1 MTENINRQ
9 IRLAGRPIGLPKDS
23 DWELAE
29 EVMPTPEPG
38 QVVVRNRFLSVDPAM
53 RGWMNDRKSYV
64 LPLPLGSVMRALTV
78 GEVVASKNASF
89 VAGDSV
95 AGLGGIQTFS
105 LGDGTDLQKIDLS
118 LAPFPVWLDTLGIA
132 GLTAYCGL
140 LEVGEPR
147 TGETV
152 LVSGAAG
159 SVGAHVGQIAKI
171 KGCHAVGI
179 AGGEKKCSYLTD
191 ELGFDNAIDYQKETL
206 SAGLKRTCPDG
217 VDIYFDNVGGD
228 TLNAALTR
236 INVGARVVICG
247 AISQYNATEL
257 APGPS
262 AYINLLGRRG
272 RMQGFIYFDYRERW
286 PEMQKDLAE
295 WKTVGKI
302 KTKHD
307 IAKGDVDIFPETLLR
322 LFRGANF
329 GKLMIQ
335 LPEQRIET

>member
-9 IRLAGRPIGLPKDS
+9 IRLAGRPVGLPKDS

-29 EVMPTPEPG
+29 EAMPTPGPG
-38 QVVVRNRFLSVDPAM
+38 QVVVKNRFLSVDPAM

-64 LPLPLGSVMRALTV
+64 PPLPLGSVMRALTV
-78 GEVVASKNASF
+78 GEVVASENTSF

-147 TGETV
+147 AGETV

-159 SVGAHVGQIAKI
+159 SVGVHVGQIAKI
-171 KGCHAVGI
+171 QGCRVIGI
-179 AGGEKKCSYLTD
+179 AGGTKKCSHLID
-191 ELGFDNAIDYQKETL
+191 ELGFDGTIDYKEETL
-206 SAGLKRTCPDG
+206 SAGLKRTCPNG

-228 TLNAALTR
+228 TLNAALAR

-257 APGPS
+257 TPGPS
-262 AYINLLGRRG
+262 SYINLLGRRG

-295 WKTVGKI
+295 WRAAGKI
-302 KTKHD
+302 KTEHD
-307 IAKGDVDIFPETLLR
+307 IANGDVDIFPETLLR

-329 GKLMIQ
+329 GKLMIK
-335 LPEQRIET
+335 LPD

>member
-9 IRLAGRPIGLPKDS
+9 IRLAGRPVGLPKDS
-23 DWELAE
+23 DWELVE
-29 EVMPTPEPG
+29 EAMPTPGPG
-38 QVVVRNRFLSVDPAM
+38 QVVVKNRFLSVDPAM

-64 LPLPLGSVMRALTV
+64 PPLPLGSVMRALTV
-78 GEVVASKNASF
+78 GEVVTSKNTSF
-89 VAGDSV
+89 VEGDSG

-147 TGETV
+147 AGETV

-159 SVGAHVGQIAKI
+159 SVGVHVGQIAKI
-171 KGCHAVGI
+171 QGCHTVGI
-179 AGGEKKCSYLTD
+179 AGGAKKCSHLTD
-191 ELGFDNAIDYQKETL
+191 KLGFDGAIDYKEETL
-206 SAGLKRTCPDG
+206 SAGLKRTCPNG
-217 VDIYFDNVGGD
+217 VDIYFDNVGGE

-247 AISQYNATEL
+247 AISQYNATE
-257 APGPS
+257 APVGPP
-262 AYINLLGRRG
+262 AYINLLGRRS
-272 RMQGFIYFDYRERW
+272 RMEGFIYFDYRDKW
-286 PEMQKDLAE
+286 PAMQKELAG
-295 WKTVGKI
+295 WRSSGKI
-302 KTKHD
+302 KTEHD

-322 LFRGANF
+322 LFRGDNF
-329 GKLMIQ
+329 GKLMIE
-335 LPEQRIET
+335 LPS

>member
-9 IRLAGRPIGLPKDS
+9 IRLAGRPVGLPKDS

-29 EVMPTPEPG
+29 EVMPTPDPG

-78 GEVVASKNASF
+78 GEVVASKNTSF

-191 ELGFDNAIDYQKETL
+191 ELKFDDAIDYKEETL

-228 TLNAALTR
+228 TLNAALAR

-262 AYINLLGRRG
+262 SYINLLGRRG

-295 WKTVGKI
+295 WRTAGKI